1 MPNGSSLPIAPASSA
16 DITISSGKVDAIAGD
31 GNSAGIGAAGGAS
44 AEVTV
49 KGGRITAKPGN
60 ESVQAIGNGTSENMG
75 PDNGYHIQNGYFAE
89 PCPEDMVENE
99 AWDMIYGVKLD
110 TQHYAAYATTDSY
123 EDEYPTSVYFV
134 GKTEISF
141 GEGWE
146 DPAFTNKP
154 IELDADKLHA
164 QIVRTKPEK
173 GPSQGDPDQ
182 PSVES
187 LTLSW
192 RKADTQDEWTP
203 VSEATPVAG
212 GAYEV
217 RASLPAVATGI
228 SYYPASEAIKTIHIT
243 AVDGRCL
250 FQIPDFRGWDPDV
263 VDYTYGDTLRGEAS
277 VCLQAVNEGT
287 RDTSISPEDD
297 ELVAPKPGEGA
308 LYYRP
313 AGAPADGSADVQL
326 TQPKDMTDYRYW
338 SSRSFA
344 YDTNKGKIPIGNQ
357 INFLFKYFGN
367 DSVNSLEESK
377 TITLRPQA
385 PKLLGEECSGTQ
397 IAVETIEGQEYAF
410 AEGNGDLPADA
421 EWKSYSGPIVIDNLK
436 PGTKYRVWTRVPDQ
450 SLAPGSDPQW
460 VVSKPLDAAT
470 WQYQVEAT
478 DGGSLVY
485 GDDFTYENGVL
496 TLKSDTPITIS
507 NQPGV
512 ETVTDSR
519 ISVETPQ
526 GVTANLTLD
535 DVNASNDDIV
545 LQEGASLDLTLPKDS
560 ANTFGRIKEGQGAK
574 LTINGEGSLKVSWG
588 VTVTQA
594 EIVINGGTIVS
605 TAYLCEGIGGQ
616 DAVITINGGNV
627 TASGYEGRASI
638 GGPGSSVTITGGT
651 VNATAGSGAAGI
663 GSNRSTTSKS
673 LVITGGKITATS
685 PNGRHPLGGD
695 DSGSVE
701 RISVTGGEFGY
712 THYSPS
718 RETWNVVYEVGIDD
732 GFVGAANNNPD
743 VQEREKYPTKVYKVG
758 TSALA
763 FDEGNLDCGYTGE
776 PVTLPTASG
785 TWNGKAVSSDKI
797 TVQWRAEGE
806 GDDAW
811 KPASGEG
818 ASSPVDFGTYEIRAQ
833 LASGFDGD
841 FYYPSATSDIRTVN
855 IVKSTTSIEPITW
868 NGDTQTG
875 EFAYGDTITVK
886 ANIKAT
892 GLPASSGNVLDSIAA
907 FARGLLASELAEPQT
922 GEAVLYYRPAGA
934 SGDGQDVQLTDPQ
947 NVADANGELEFS
959 YNTKDG
965 VLPISDN
972 ITLVVKYV
980 GTDKMDSQEQT
991 CPIKLAKGVY
1001 EGESPSTP
1009 ELDPAQCSGAQLA
1022 VKAQADS
1029 GLEYTVTSEDKAPAT
1044 DAVWTSATGAEKGVL
1059 VLNSLSDGKT
1069 PLSLDTQYYIWTRV
1083 VATEVV
1089 DASAPCDK
1097 PLIASTWGFAVEKEG
1112 GDPEYGADYTYENGV
1127 LTVKTDTPLTIKN
1140 QEGLDQTDDSI
1151 VVSVASSAKSAHITL
1166 AGVNSVATTADRA
1179 PLSVIPGSSLDLVL
1193 ADTSTNEFKG
1203 SYNQNSNIGPIVGRA
1218 GVNVPAGAH
1227 LTISGS
1233 GVLKATAGGNK
1244 AAGIGGDYIDEDLS
1258 NSDSGSI
1265 SIEGGTI
1272 TSEADMFGAGIGSAL
1287 NGNADEISIAHGTVN
1302 AKGGGAG
1309 IGSAGGLQTST
1320 TKINISGDAQVTATC
1335 TGSGA
1340 GIGGGDY
1347 TEMKGIS
1354 IGDNVAVVA
1363 KSTTS
1368 GAGIGA
1374 GEYGTAQDISISGN
1388 ATVLVQ
1394 GGKPDSVGG
1403 VGAPGIGGGSGTSEK
1418 PYFAGGTGSGAIS
1431 GGRIAAVAGSAKV
1444 SAIGDGLNAPE
1455 TGRFIITGGVFAE
1468 DAPEDADETWNS
1480 VYGVALDADSYV
1492 AGNNNDSDTE
1502 TTKAYP
1508 TKVYQKGTSWV
1519 GFSEGWD
1526 TPTYNAQPIALDATT
1541 LKASVSR
1548 SVATHDNPNSV
1559 TDDIVFSWRMANT
1572 QDDWTSVSGAGVTT
1586 PQNAG
1591 SYEVKA
1597 DISSVFEEN
1606 TYYPSAS
1613 TDGVNPSAN
1622 KTIAINPAS
1631 LTVAINDPGTIAYG
1645 AKAPTFT
1652 WEATG
1657 WVADEGDKQGTLYE
1671 SLENA
1676 LTFTCKGADGSDY
1689 APGSPEG
1696 NYTVALGWKGEVQ
1709 PAELHNYKVEL
1720 SEPKTLVVDT
1730 AEGAIEVST
1739 SKNGTQTDDF
1749 TFGDTLELAVKV
1761 IPQRTLDTNMLA
1773 QDKPEVALSY
1783 NGATL
1788 TSSSDYTVDDQGAY
1802 LYTLRYD
1809 TGEGGIPAQQ
1819 GDKPAT
1825 LNVSFSGDGNIAPA
1839 QKDVDIKLHKAPY
1852 TGNDPQKPELKP
1864 DRCSGTEIVFSAVP
1878 DQEYAVTEDNKI
1890 PGDEAEWH
1898 SADESAHGTD
1908 LIGRVYECEPNKTY
1922 YVWTRVKAT
1931 DTTFASAVLNDA
1943 LVAST
1948 WGLSIES
1955 EGDNPVYGTD
1965 FTYENGVLNVISDKA
1980 VTIKNQEGVQETT
1993 DSIAVSTP
2001 QDKIAN
2007 ITLGGVGVT
2016 RSAGCNCSPL
2026 SIASGSNLELIL
2038 SEGSTNTLYAG
2049 NSEWQWNTENRAGI
2063 NVPYGA
2069 SLTIKGSGKLHAEG
2083 GKYAAGIGSNGAP
2096 AQDPGSSESNLNEF
2110 AAGSITINGGEVKAV
2125 GGNLAAGIGG
2135 GALGRADSI
2144 TLTGGTITAIGGSSA
2159 ACIAGGFCEH
2169 GSGTISGGRIIV
2181 LSDSA
2186 VVNSDSGSAQ
2196 VIGNGSSYRGTA
2208 DQTFVITGGEFGDAK
2223 PGESGET
2230 WSTVYGVELGE
2241 GYLAGENNVTDD
2253 KDAYP
2258 TKVYTKGQSS
2268 VAFADGWEDPTY
2280 TGMEIMLPPVTA
2292 QWNGNDVPSDK
2303 VTLQWR
2309 STNDDSDG
2317 NEWAPA
2323 TGEGASAPK
2332 DAGTYEIKADVASAF
2347 EGDVYYPAISTDGQN
2362 PSANKIITINR
2373 APLSVDLDEADAI
2386 EYGDDAP
2393 AFTWKAHTFVEGDAS
2408 EQQNLD
2414 QALKDALVVTC
2425 KDSTGNDYAAGSPAG
2440 AYDVALSW
2448 KEGKQPEALHNY
2460 DVALGDKKTL
2470 TVNGSDDTDM
2480 EITTSG
2486 AGGEPQSEFSLG
2498 DTLEVTAKVLPN
2510 TKTQVNALSTE
2521 TPTATLSYGDTVLAQ
2536 SDEYT
2541 VDPKTGAYLYT
2552 LTYNVSDRKVAPTSD
2567 GSPVEISVSFSG
2579 DANMDRFTQPVS
2591 VNLKKTKLESDWFVA
2606 PDNLVYDGSAKEVVV
2621 DRIKAPEFL
2630 TDADWKASYDNHGN
2644 MNYGTVTA
2652 TIHALGAWFEDAEEP
2667 FEVLYFITKGGTNIS
2682 DIDES
2687 LLTKVYDGT
2696 PFDAPH
2702 ITVTDDTGKVIS
2714 NAKVSFRWQSATYE
2728 DLPSNEV
2735 PTSAGAYKLLVDV
2748 EGSENYDACSRSFDI
2763 TINKA
2768 PLTVTAQDIVL
2779 AYGDDFPSNPGDPW
2793 VSDEW
2798 QRPVCKASVEGWV
2811 SEDEQKALEGTLLK
2825 ALVFSSTYTNT
2836 SNVGTYPVSV
2846 GWGSSGKPDAL
2857 SNYEVVEFSGATL
2870 TVNRVDATKVEVLT
2884 QTPELTYGEMLEVKA
2899 VVSADHDVMDENA
2912 SEVSEQDAETLQA
2925 KASSEPQYGKATL
2938 SYGDAVLC
2946 ESSQPSRVSAGEYRY
2961 TFTYDTA
2968 RGIVPAGSPQTL
2980 TVHFLGDNNIEEGTG
2995 TIEVTINKVPAK
3007 TVTVGK
3013 INNKSYDGK
3022 AIAQPE
3028 VDLGGYDGNLAFN
3041 WYVSNGADGWLK
3053 LASAPT
3059 KAGVYQLR
3067 VTANETATQ
3076 KAPTIENAV
3085 QAFEITKQTQSK
3097 PEAIIVVGESFKG
3110 GNDGSIT
3117 GLSQGMEWRAVT
3129 PLAGAQEPGYDGTWA
3144 PVPASC
3150 SLFGLAP
3157 GIYEI
3162 RWAAD
3167 ENHEASEP
3175 VQVTVEQSTKPNP
3188 HEISGSSQGG
3198 GISGS
3203 GNGGSGGVGSSNS
3216 GDADKNNNDKNMPS
3230 TLTTTGDSLGLFAV
3244 LGALLVVL
3252 AAVIGVIAYRKTHHH
3267 GRYGAHGAHG
3277 MHKRR

>member
-1 MPNGSSLPIAPASSA
+1 MFLPLDNEKALNRF
-16 DITISSGKVDAIAGD
+16 TSSGLKFWSQGQDLNLRPSGSLDVKNGAQVNLVLAEGSTNAFDKVSESQECALTIDGAGSLNVPESTD
-31 GNSAGIGAAGGAS
+31 KVKSPISVDHASLVINNGIISATS
-44 AEVTV
+44 YD
-49 KGGRITAKPGN
+49 TA
-60 ESVQAIGNGTSENMG
+60 AIGGT
-75 PDNGYHIQNGYFAE
+75 
-89 PCPEDMVENE
+89 
-99 AWDMIYGVKLD
+99 
-110 TQHYAAYATTDSY
+110 
-123 EDEYPTSVYFV
+123 
-134 GKTEISF
+134 
-141 GEGWE
+141 
-146 DPAFTNKP
+146 
-154 IELDADKLHA
+154 
-164 QIVRTKPEK
+164 
-173 GPSQGDPDQ
+173 
-182 PSVES
+182 
-187 LTLSW
+187 
-192 RKADTQDEWTP
+192 
-203 VSEATPVAG
+203 
-212 GAYEV
+212 
-217 RASLPAVATGI
+217 
-228 SYYPASEAIKTIHIT
+228 
-243 AVDGRCL
+243 
-250 FQIPDFRGWDPDV
+250 
-263 VDYTYGDTLRGEAS
+263 
-277 VCLQAVNEGT
+277 
-287 RDTSISPEDD
+287 
-297 ELVAPKPGEGA
+297 
-308 LYYRP
+308 
-313 AGAPADGSADVQL
+313 
-326 TQPKDMTDYRYW
+326 
-338 SSRSFA
+338 
-344 YDTNKGKIPIGNQ
+344 
-357 INFLFKYFGN
+357 
-367 DSVNSLEESK
+367 
-377 TITLRPQA
+377 
-385 PKLLGEECSGTQ
+385 
-397 IAVETIEGQEYAF
+397 
-410 AEGNGDLPADA
+410 
-421 EWKSYSGPIVIDNLK
+421 
-436 PGTKYRVWTRVPDQ
+436 
-450 SLAPGSDPQW
+450 
-460 VVSKPLDAAT
+460 
-470 WQYQVEAT
+470 
-478 DGGSLVY
+478 
-485 GDDFTYENGVL
+485 
-496 TLKSDTPITIS
+496 
-507 NQPGV
+507 
-512 ETVTDSR
+512 
-519 ISVETPQ
+519 
-526 GVTANLTLD
+526 
-535 DVNASNDDIV
+535 ASNI
-545 LQEGASLDLTLPKDS
+545 T
-560 ANTFGRIKEGQGAK
+560 
-574 LTINGEGSLKVSWG
+574 
-588 VTVTQA
+588 
-594 EIVINGGTIVS
+594 INGGTVVATS
-605 TAYLCEGIGGQ
+605 SNVGIGGTQ
-616 DAVITINGGNV
+616 PNITINGGNV
-627 TASGYEGRASI
+627 TATSSNGFCAAVGLTYEAPE
-638 GGPGSSVTITGGT
+638 GGTVTVNGGT
-651 VNATAGSGAAGI
+651 VNAANTGSSGVAIGAGSVSTLKSIKITGGEVAAS
-663 GSNRSTTSKS
+663 GSVALGGRPADYPQKWEGHTKNVEISGGKIKLSGTPISADSKS
-673 LVITGGKITATS
+673 L
-685 PNGRHPLGGD
+685 
-695 DSGSVE
+695 
-701 RISVTGGEFGY
+701 TGGEYNDEVRGG
-712 THYSPS
+712 P
-718 RETWNVVYEVGIDD
+718 EDIWNYIYNNFNLQLNSAYVVG
-732 GFVGAANNNPD
+732 ANNNPD
-743 VQEREKYPTKVYKVG
+743 EQAREIYPSKIYKKG
-758 TSALA
+758 TSSITFEEEEYEVGYGAQLPA
-763 FDEGNLDCGYTGE
+763 PSAMWGDE
-776 PVTLPTASG
+776 PTSE
-785 TWNGKAVSSDKI
+785 DKI
-797 TVQWRAEGE
+797 TVQWREPGE
-806 GDDAW
+806 DDEAW
-811 KPASGEG
+811 KSASGEG
-818 ASSPVDFGTYEIRAQ
+818 ASLPTKLGTYEIRAQ

-907 FARGLLASELAEPQT
+907 FARGLFAGELAEPQP

-991 CPIKLAKGVY
+991 CTIKLAKGVH

-1009 ELDPAQCSGAQLA
+1009 TLEPAQCGSSQLA

-1097 PLIASTWGFAVEKEG
+1097 PLIASTWGFAIEKEG

-1265 SIEGGTI
+1265 SIEGGMI
-1272 TSEADMFGAGIGSAL
+1272 ISEADMFGAGIGSAL

-1320 TKINISGDAQVTATC
+1320 TKIYISGDAQVTATC

-1347 TEMKGIS
+1347 TEVKGIS

-1388 ATVLVQ
+1388 ATVLAQ

-1431 GGRIAAVAGSAKV
+1431 GGRITAVAGSDKV

-1455 TGRFIITGGVFAE
+1455 TGRFTITGGVFAE

-1541 LKASVSR
+1541 LKASASR

-1730 AEGAIEVST
+1730 AEGAIELST

-1839 QKDVDIKLHKAPY
+1839 QKDVEIKLHKAPY

-1864 DRCSGTEIVFSAVP
+1864 ERCNGTEIVFSAVP

-1898 SADESAHGTD
+1898 SVDESAHGTD

-1993 DSIAVSTP
+1993 DSIAVSPP

-2159 ACIAGGFCEH
+2159 ACIGGGFYEH
-2169 GSGTISGGRIIV
+2169 GSGTISGGRIIA

-2196 VIGNGSSYRGTA
+2196 VIGNGSGYRGTA

-2223 PGESGET
+2223 PGESDET
-2230 WSTVYGVELGE
+2230 WSTVYGVELGD

-2362 PSANKIITINR
+2362 PSTNKIITINR
-2373 APLSVDLDEADAI
+2373 ALLSVDLDEADAI

-2408 EQQNLD
+2408 EQQNLN

-2460 DVALGDKKTL
+2460 DVALGNKKTL

-2480 EITTSG
+2480 EITTSS

-2541 VDPKTGAYLYT
+2541 VDSKTGAYLYT

-2567 GSPVEISVSFSG
+2567 GGPVELSVSFSG

-2667 FEVLYFITKGGTNIS
+2667 FEVSYFITKGGTNIS

-2702 ITVTDDTGKVIS
+2702 ITVTDDTGNVIS

-2728 DLPSNEV
+2728 DLPNNEV

-2768 PLTVTAQDIVL
+2768 PLTVVAQDIVL
-2779 AYGDDFPSNPGDPW
+2779 DYGDDFPSNPGDPW

-2857 SNYEVVEFSGATL
+2857 SNYEVVDFSGATL

-2925 KASSEPQYGKATL
+2925 KASSEPQHGKATL

-3041 WYVSNGADGWLK
+3041 WYVSNGVDGWLK

-3059 KAGVYQLR
+3059 KAGAYQLR

-3097 PEAIIVVGESFKG
+3097 PEAITVVGESFKG

-3144 PVPASC
+3144 PVPESC

-3198 GISGS
+3198 GISGF

-3216 GDADKNNNDKNMPS
+3216 GDVDKNNNDKNMPS

-3277 MHKRR
+3277 IHSAGNMHNSNDAYDVYRRRR